1 MRQKVQFLRRKLPEL
16 PESRKPLSI
25 NTNKTSRRK
34 PNPVLA
40 RCLADLLLKKL
51 NEVTCGAKARQLGDL
66 RDRVRCLPQQA
77 FRALKP
83 CELNCFEDGS
93 PGDFAKSLLQTPPR
107 QTDFRSDAVDRNI
120 AAVLPPNETQGVC
133 NLIVIHSDYIRRTA
147 SDNAERFDH
156 NLPPLS

>member
-1 MRQKVQFLRRKLPEL
+1 MRQKVLFLRRKLPEL

-25 NTNKTSRRK
+25 NTNQTSRRK

-51 NEVTCGAKARQLGDL
+51 NEVTCGAKARQLGHL

-77 FRALKP
+77 FRALQSR
-83 CELNCFEDGS
+83 ELNSFQDGS
-93 PGDFAKSLLQTPPR
+93 PGDFTKSLFQTSPR
-107 QTDFRSDAVDRNI
+107 QTDFRSDTVDRNV
-120 AAVLPPNETQGVC
+120 AAVLPPNETQCVR
-133 NLIVIHSDYIRRTA
+133 NLIVIYGHDICRSP

-156 NLPPLS
+156 N